1 MRLAQPFVTATPH
14 DSTPSP
20 DNRSKTAV
28 FLLEAAWPGSRKGGF
43 VMNHDTA
50 TMSLAELAGAEPLR
64 PVHAVTIVHAII
76 ARIAAGTIAGVP
88 SPQVIRLSANGR
100 ITVEGPIAADARTVG
115 HAAHLL
121 STLLPGF
128 EARGSQSE
136 RVPGALRLVIARAL
150 GTLDL
155 PAYASLEAFGS
166 DLVRFA
172 APDPVACVRELVT
185 SRLATAEN
193 LPAVTVNEPA
203 ANTPALTISDI
214 RRARRATGLTL
225 AEISVR
231 TGIPAPLLCELEWGY
246 LDHWPAPTVSRRL
259 MLRYSRAAGLDEQ
272 LVVNVAW
279 PLLQERIRERDQ
291 SREVAVVDAV
301 VVEEPQPESMVPVAD
316 VLTLPARNQFATK
329 RRARRRSLVV
339 AALAIPALLALGIL
353 PAAHDYTAM
362 LRRRTPHSTVAVAPA
377 QHDAAHEMAVTPPAA
392 ETTPAV
398 TPQPASPPHAEK
410 AALDADYG
418 IVEPVNVSD
427 TLAYSPT
434 FASVGSAIFYHEES
448 GDHSA
453 LMKADTDRD
462 GAILR
467 ITSIVDDHSHN
478 FHARPSPDGQ
488 RIAFDSDRDGER
500 GVYVAAADGQNVRR
514 VSGDGF
520 AAIPSWSPDGSTLA
534 FVRAEPDHPKVWNL
548 WLANLATGEQRRLTS
563 YKYGQPWGGSWF
575 PDGKRIAYSHEDRL
589 FVLNLA
595 TGASRMYQS
604 PRKGGLVRTPAVSPD
619 GTRAVFQVFHAGTWL
634 LDFKSGA
641 MKKVLADP
649 SAEEYAWAP
658 DGRRVAYHS
667 RSAGK
672 WGVWIMTETDP

>member
-1 MRLAQPFVTATPH
+1 
-14 DSTPSP
+14 
-20 DNRSKTAV
+20 
-28 FLLEAAWPGSRKGGF
+28 
-43 VMNHDTA
+43 MNHDTA

-64 PVHAVTIVHAII
+64 PVHAVTVVHAII
-76 ARIAAGTIAGVP
+76 ARITAGTIAGVP

-100 ITVEGPIAADARTVG
+100 ITVEGPIAADARTVW

-128 EARGSQSE
+128 EVRGPDAE

-155 PAYASLEAFGS
+155 PAYSSLEAFGS
-166 DLVRFA
+166 DLLRFA
-172 APDPVACVRELVT
+172 APDPEACVRELVS
-185 SRLATAEN
+185 SRLATTA
-193 LPAVTVNEPA
+193 PVPTVELNEPA
-203 ANTPALTISDI
+203 ASTQALTISDI

-225 AEISVR
+225 ADISGR

-246 LDHWPAPTVSRRL
+246 LEHWPAATVARRL
-259 MLRYSRAAGLDEQ
+259 MQRYARSAGLDEQ
-272 LVVNVAW
+272 LVLDVAW
-279 PLLQERIRERDQ
+279 PLLQERIREREQRRHD
-291 SREVAVVDAV
+291 VAVIDAV
-301 VVEEPQPESMVPVAD
+301 VVEEPKPEAIVPVAE
-316 VLTLPARNQFATK
+316 VLTLPARHQFATK

-339 AALAIPALLALGIL
+339 AALAIPALLAIGIL
-353 PAAHDYTAM
+353 PAAHNYAA
-362 LRRRTPHSTVAVAPA
+362 LRHRAPHTTVAVAPL
-377 QHDAAHEMAVTPPAA
+377 QQSAARDVSVAPIP
-392 ETTPAV
+392 ETQPAV
-398 TPQPASPPHAEK
+398 TPRSAPAPRPVEK

-500 GVYVAAADGQNVRR
+500 GVYVADVDGHNVRR
-514 VSGDGF
+514 LTGDGF
-520 AAIPSWSPDGSTLA
+520 AAIPSWSPDGRTLA

-548 WLANLATGEQRRLTS
+548 WVMNVATGEQRRLTS

-589 FVLNLA
+589 FVLNLS
-595 TGASRMYQS
+595 TGASRMYPS
-604 PRKGGLVRTPAVSPD
+604 PRKGALVRTPAVSPD

-672 WGVWIMTETDP
+672 WGVWIMTESNP